1 MFMKHIWHWLFN
13 SPLTSIVIHSFPD
26 CHEPRVGNR
35 SISDEVDRHCV
46 PRADDGAWYV
56 RTTISLFYR
65 TEIDLNIVVWTYVVF
80 TSCWRAIIEA
90 SGVLM
95 AGLCSVREG
104 FKKEGKCQFMDSY
117 PTSTPMLDLSYCFS
131 ETSRF
136 CLPSSPQY
144 PPSNSKLWKVSSIFI
159 SEATSRFQT

>member
-1 MFMKHIWHWLFN
+1 MYAKLQAMLHHVVQVKAHSDNL
-13 SPLTSIVIHSFPD
+13 LTSESGCGGGGGGSSRGGRCAVRWPSGPHSIVIDSFPD
-26 CHEPRVGNR
+26 CHESRVGNR

-80 TSCWRAIIEA
+80 TSCWRAKIEA

-95 AGLCSVREG
+95 AGLGSIGEG
-104 FKKEGKCQFMDSY
+104 FKKEAKKIAVI
-117 PTSTPMLDLSYCFS
+117 
-131 ETSRF
+131 
-136 CLPSSPQY
+136 PQ
-144 PPSNSKLWKVSSIFI
+144 VH
-159 SEATSRFQT
+159 QC